1 MTQLP
6 AYFLPQPPVNED
18 EATLVLFDQLYEET
32 RAQGEGAAIHYSL
45 AAPKWQ
51 FLCYLCNRHHF
62 VLHGS
67 GRADITEFEPRK
79 ANDVTEFGDRC
90 AVYASSDGIW
100 AMYFAIV
107 NRDNSV
113 TSLINACFQV
123 VERTGKSE
131 SYYFFSI
138 NEDAFAHTPW
148 REGTIYLLP
157 GDSFTQQPR
166 QHYQGNEIE
175 IAQWA
180 SPIPV
185 KPLAKLRVTPEDFPF
200 LPQILSHDPL
210 TLSERAIADPDAF
223 PWLEK

>member
-6 AYFLPQPPVNED
+6 AYFLPQPPTNED
-18 EATLVLFDQLYEET
+18 ETTLFDQLYKT
-32 RAQGEGAAIHYSL
+32 IRAQGEGAAIHYHL
-45 AAPKWQ
+45 AAPTWQ
-51 FLCYLCNRHHF
+51 FLCYLCNRHHL

-79 ANDVTEFGDRC
+79 ANDVAEFGDQC
-90 AVYASSDGIW
+90 AVYASSDGVW

-113 TSLINACFQV
+113 TSLINACFQI
-123 VERTGKSE
+123 VEQTGKSE
-131 SYYFFSI
+131 PYYFFSI
-138 NEDAFAHTPW
+138 NEDAFVNNPW

-166 QHYQGNEIE
+166 QSYRGHEIE

-180 SPIPV
+180 SPVPV

-200 LPQILSHDPL
+200 LSQVLSHDP
-210 TLSERAIADPDAF
+210 TILSGRASADPDAF
-223 PWLEK
+223 PWVEE